1 MVNEKYNLTWHT
13 YSDHLKQMLQ
23 SLMNDKDSHDV
34 TLVCDDRVKIK
45 AHKIVLKACSPVF
58 ETIFN
63 SDSNNNTIYLRG
75 IQHQEMQSLI
85 QFMYLGEATFYQDRM
100 NEFLRVAKDL
110 EVKELNKDVDE
121 VDAEASDQINDQS
134 ELHEELLQEDN
145 VIPTRP
151 TPSGAIIEKNK
162 PSSPVETDDPESK
175 QCPDCDKEFSIRHAM
190 LRHHRSAHQGVK
202 YPCSQCDYK
211 ATKSGDLKKHFE
223 SVHEG
228 VRYPCNQCQ
237 YQATQRSKLNTHIK
251 NKHKFIS

>member
-23 SLMNDKDSHDV
+23 SLMNDKDSQDV

-45 AHKIVLKACSPVF
+45 AHRIVLKACSPVF
-58 ETIFN
+58 ETIFD
-63 SDSNNNTIYLRG
+63 SDSSNNTIYLRG

-121 VDAEASDQINDQS
+121 VDVEASEQINDQS
-134 ELHEELLQEDN
+134 ERHEGLLQEDD

-151 TPSGAIIEKNK
+151 LPSVAVVDQNK
-162 PSSPVETDDPESK
+162 PSLPVVTDDPASK
-175 QCPDCDKEFSIRHAM
+175 QCPDCGKEFSIRHAM
-190 LRHHRSAHQGVK
+190 LRHHRSAHQGVR
-202 YPCSQCDYK
+202 YPCSQCDFK
-211 ATKSGDLKKHFE
+211 AAFSSDLKKHVE
-223 SVHEG
+223 SAHEG
-228 VRYPCNQCQ
+228 VKYPCNHCQ
-237 YQATQRSKLNTHIK
+237 YQATQRINLNRHIK
-251 NKHKFIS
+251 NKH